1 MAGAGLARNSWNGTR
16 TGAALAGMFVLM
28 LSAGAALGGVF
39 AAGAAAAAPQAKKQ
53 EKDKD
58 KEKEKE
64 KEKKDEGTGGG
75 LFTGTKA
82 PTVGRSEERRA
93 SVSAG
98 AKGAAPGSGEKISNT
113 VASSS
118 DRSRVATMEASKPG
132 RAEMEA
138 FLKEG
143 KLSTSRKGGS

>member
-1 MAGAGLARNSWNGTR
+1 
-16 TGAALAGMFVLM
+16 MFVLM
-28 LSAGAALGGVF
+28 LFAGAALGGVF

-58 KEKEKE
+58 KDKDKEKE

-75 LFTGTKA
+75 LFTGTKGA
-82 PTVGRSEERRA
+82 TVGRSEERRA

-98 AKGAAPGSGEKISNT
+98 AKGAAPGSGEKITNT